1 MLDKYLGHLGSI
13 AGSIVAVIGLLWLIG
28 EPALEKYT
36 DERIDLYQ
44 QKRTEENSNKVKL
57 RTLLSEKMEVADDE
71 VHIELGKTY
80 KKDKLIVREL
90 DSIKDVLRA
99 LKLKT
104 DNNYTEI
111 GLNYSDI
118 QDLYKKESN
127 LRGKLEKH
135 GLFH

>member
-44 QKRTEENSNKVKL
+44 QKRIEENSNKVKL

-80 KKDKLIVREL
+80 KQDKHIVRTL
-90 DSIKDVLRA
+90 DSLERVITA
-99 LKLKT
+99 LKTSQANDHK
-104 DNNYTEI
+104 DI
-111 GLNYSDI
+111 ALNYGDILDI
-118 QDLYKKESN
+118 Q
-127 LRGKLEKH
+127 EKIATANQRH
-135 GLFH
+135 GIFN